1 MLRYSINI
9 IWEETNERSSFLV
22 NVSDEVPLT
31 EGRGQHILDR
41 EETNE
46 VKKDKFNN

>member
-1 MLRYSINI
+1 M
-9 IWEETNERSSFLV
+9 NEVHFLLMFPT
-22 NVSDEVPLT
+22 EVPLT

-46 VKKDKFNN
+46 GKKDKFNN

>member
-1 MLRYSINI
+1 MLRYSIDI
-9 IWEETNERSSFLV
+9 IGEETNERSSFRV
-22 NVSDEVPLT
+22 NVSDEMLLT

-46 VKKDKFNN
+46 GKKDKFNN